1 MDLKLLQQ
9 EIYKILSLDNNLYL
23 DYLPIEDENDNELDY
38 LNNTYITYSLKNIED
53 LGYKDSIILEIEVVS
68 DLSNKIKVQAK
79 AFDIDKLL
87 NNTWVDNCNSKIIRS
102 NVYYMPID
110 DLENNKSLVTL
121 SYKIL
126 KY

>member
-9 EIYKILSLDNNLYL
+9 ELYKLLSEGNNLYL
-23 DYLPIEDENDNELDY
+23 DYLPIKDENDNELDY

-68 DLSNKIKVQAK
+68 DLSNKIDVQAK
-79 AFDIDKLL
+79 ALYIDKLL
-87 NNTWVDNCNSKIIRS
+87 NNTWIESCNSKIIRS
-102 NVYYMPID
+102 NIYFMTFD
-110 DLENNKSLVTL
+110 DLENKKSLVTL

>member
-9 EIYKILSLDNNLYL
+9 EIYKILSIDNNLYL
-23 DYLPIEDENDNELDY
+23 DYLPIEDENGNELDY
-38 LNNTYITYSLKNIED
+38 LNSTYITYSLKNIED

-79 AFDIDKLL
+79 ALDIDKLL
-87 NNTWVDNCNSKIIRS
+87 NNTWVDKCSSKIIRS

-110 DLENNKSLVTL
+110 DLENKKSLVTL

>member
-1 MDLKLLQQ
+1 MNLKLLQQ
-9 EIYKILSLDNNLYL
+9 ELYKILSIDNNLYL
-23 DYLPIEDENDNELDY
+23 DYLPIEDENGNELDY
-38 LNNTYITYSLKNIED
+38 LNSTYITYSLKNIED

-68 DLSNKIKVQAK
+68 DLSNKIDVQTK

-87 NNTWVDNCNSKIIRS
+87 SNAWIENSSSKIIRS
-102 NVYYMPID
+102 NVYFMSFD
-110 DLENNKSLVTL
+110 DLENKKSLVTL

>member
-1 MDLKLLQQ
+1 ML
-9 EIYKILSLDNNLYL
+9 
-23 DYLPIEDENDNELDY
+23 DENQLTVIDENGNELDY
-38 LNNTYITYSLKNIED
+38 LNSTYITYSLKNIED

-68 DLSNKIKVQAK
+68 DLSNKIDVQTK

-87 NNTWVDNCNSKIIRS
+87 SNAWIENSSSKIIRS
-102 NVYYMPID
+102 NVYFMSFD
-110 DLENNKSLVTL
+110 DLENKKSLVTL

>member
-9 EIYKILSLDNNLYL
+9 EIYKILSIDNNLYL
-23 DYLPIEDENDNELDY
+23 DYLPIKDENDNELDY
-38 LNNTYITYSLKNIED
+38 LNNTYITYSLKNIEY
-53 LGYKDSIILEIEVVS
+53 LEYKDSIILEIEVVS

-87 NNTWVDNCNSKIIRS
+87 NNAWIDNCSSKIIRS
-102 NVYYMPID
+102 NIYFMPFD
-110 DLENNKSLVTL
+110 DLENKKSLVTL